1 MTLRRERRR
10 HRRLYILVECQV
22 PGESGVRR
30 SRIGDLAL
38 GGCFV
43 ESPLGIVV
51 GTPLTLTL
59 GRNAGGVSSL
69 SGTVVGVQ
77 QGTGFSVQF
86 DPLDDDTRARLLV
99 LLNASAPPGLRTSPA
114 D

>member
-1 MTLRRERRR
+1 MTLHRERRR
-10 HRRLYILVECQV
+10 HRRLRIPVECQV

-43 ESPLGIVV
+43 ETPLTFVV
-51 GTPLTLTL
+51 GTPLTLVL
-59 GRNAGGVSSL
+59 GPNAAGLPSL

-77 QGTGFSVQF
+77 PGIGFSVRF
-86 DPLDDDTRARLLV
+86 DPLDEDTRARLLV
-99 LLNASAPPGLRTSPA
+99 LLNASAAGPDERP
-114 D
+114 